1 MKRSCL
7 VPLLAVLS
15 AAVLSGCA
23 ATAQGDLSA
32 AASSSA
38 DQASDSPAPTA
49 LPRHRARSGPRALSD
64 LADPLLDAP
73 YQTLVHCEAED
84 PLVSGEKLG
93 SFRLI
98 CHSLRVSATL
108 TEFRDAGW
116 RIEDIHMTES
126 KTPEGIIT
134 IPFSVSLRKL
144 F

>member
-1 MKRSCL
+1 MSRF
-7 VPLLAVLS
+7 PARHAVS
-15 AAVLSGCA
+15 RCA
-23 ATAQGDLSA
+23 ERLRRDCTGR
-32 AASSSA
+32 
-38 DQASDSPAPTA
+38 PV
-49 LPRHRARSGPRALSD
+49 RHRARSGPRALSD

-93 SFRLI
+93 SVRLI

>member
-49 LPRHRARSGPRALSD
+49 LLRHRARSGPRALSD

-93 SFRLI
+93 SVRLI

>member
-1 MKRSCL
+1 MSRF
-7 VPLLAVLS
+7 PARHAVS
-15 AAVLSGCA
+15 RCA
-23 ATAQGDLSA
+23 ERLRRDCTGDLSA
-32 AASSSA
+32 ASPSA
-38 DQASDSPAPTA
+38 DQASDGPAPTA

-93 SFRLI
+93 SVRLI

-126 KTPEGIIT
+126 KTPEGINT

>member
-49 LPRHRARSGPRALSD
+49 LPRHRARSGPRAL
-64 LADPLLDAP
+64 
-73 YQTLVHCEAED
+73 
-84 PLVSGEKLG
+84 VSGEKLG
-93 SFRLI
+93 SVRLI

>member
-1 MKRSCL
+1 MSRFPARHAVSRCAERLRRDCTGRPVRHLAFSRS
-7 VPLLAVLS
+7 
-15 AAVLSGCA
+15 
-23 ATAQGDLSA
+23 
-32 AASSSA
+32 
-38 DQASDSPAPTA
+38 ASDGPAPTA

-93 SFRLI
+93 SVRLI

>member
-1 MKRSCL
+1 M
-7 VPLLAVLS
+7 
-15 AAVLSGCA
+15 
-23 ATAQGDLSA
+23 
-32 AASSSA
+32 
-38 DQASDSPAPTA
+38 
-49 LPRHRARSGPRALSD
+49 
-64 LADPLLDAP
+64 
-73 YQTLVHCEAED
+73 HCEAED

-93 SFRLI
+93 SVRLI

>member
-1 MKRSCL
+1 MTCPPPHR
-7 VPLLAVLS
+7 LLPIRHLTAPHRPRFR
-15 AAVLSGCA
+15 
-23 ATAQGDLSA
+23 ATAHGPVPGLS
-32 AASSSA
+32 
-38 DQASDSPAPTA
+38 
-49 LPRHRARSGPRALSD
+49 
-64 LADPLLDAP
+64 LLDAP

-93 SFRLI
+93 SVRLI

>member
-1 MKRSCL
+1 MSRF
-7 VPLLAVLS
+7 PARHAVS
-15 AAVLSGCA
+15 RCA
-23 ATAQGDLSA
+23 ERTAQGDLSA
-32 AASSSA
+32 TSPSA
-38 DQASDSPAPTA
+38 DQASDGPAPTA

-93 SFRLI
+93 SVRLI

>member
-1 MKRSCL
+1 M
-7 VPLLAVLS
+7 
-15 AAVLSGCA
+15 SGCA

-32 AASSSA
+32 ASPSA
-38 DQASDSPAPTA
+38 DQASDGPAPTA

-93 SFRLI
+93 SVRLI

-116 RIEDIHMTES
+116 RIEDIHMMES

>member
-1 MKRSCL
+1 M
-7 VPLLAVLS
+7 
-15 AAVLSGCA
+15 LSGCA

-32 AASSSA
+32 TSPSA
-38 DQASDSPAPTA
+38 DQASDGPAPTA

-93 SFRLI
+93 SVRLI